1 MEDALWGISIVICR
15 VRPVKSPGNYVLA
28 VRRFL
33 TGFAGYNLR
42 MVKNSASHVFYSNWS
57 LSVTLTSVL
66 LWILVMTLP
75 AQAQSPNESTVIYL
89 VRHAEKVDDSRDPPL
104 SELGMKR
111 ALLLAQMLRDAN
123 LTHLHS
129 TDLERTRDTA
139 NPIALQ
145 SGLEVKIYDPQH
157 LTEFAGLLRTTP
169 GHHLVVGHS
178 NTTPKLV
185 RLLGG
190 RSSEIADDEYDRL
203 YVLTIKPKGE
213 ATTVLIRFGASGA
226 E

>member
-1 MEDALWGISIVICR
+1 MQQNTYLLIASCILGLVAAMHLVRVIR
-15 VRPVKSPGNYVLA
+15 DQP
-28 VRRFL
+28 L
-33 TGFAGYNLR
+33 TIGSWKMPFG
-42 MVKNSASHVFYSNWS
+42 AS
-57 LSVTLTSVL
+57 L
-66 LWILVMTLP
+66 LWILVVTFP
-75 AQAQSPNESTVIYL
+75 AQAQAPNESTVIYL

-145 SGLEVKIYDPQH
+145 TGLEVKIYDPQH

-190 RSSEIADDEYDRL
+190 RSSEIDDDEYDRL

>member
-1 MEDALWGISIVICR
+1 MEDALLSIFHVICR
-15 VRPVKSPGNYVLA
+15 VRLVKSPRDYALA
-28 VRRFL
+28 VRSFFI
-33 TGFAGYNLR
+33 GSAGHSLR
-42 MVKNSASHVFYSNWS
+42 MAKKSVFHVSCSNWS
-57 LSVTLTSVL
+57 LRVTLTSVL
-66 LWILVMTLP
+66 LWILVVTFP
-75 AQAQSPNESTVIYL
+75 AQAQAPNESTVIYL

-104 SELGMKR
+104 SELGLKR
-111 ALLLAQMLRDAN
+111 ALLLAQMLRDAD

-145 SGLEVKIYDPQH
+145 TGLEVRIYDPQH
-157 LTEFAGLLRTTP
+157 LTKFAGLLRATP
-169 GHHLVVGHS
+169 GHHLVIGHS
-178 NTTPKLV
+178 NTTPQLV
-185 RLLGG
+185 QLLGG

>member
-1 MEDALWGISIVICR
+1 
-15 VRPVKSPGNYVLA
+15 
-28 VRRFL
+28 
-33 TGFAGYNLR
+33 
-42 MVKNSASHVFYSNWS
+42 MVKKSSPHVSYSNWS

-66 LWILVMTLP
+66 LWILVVTFP
-75 AQAQSPNESTVIYL
+75 AQAQAPNESTVIYL

-104 SELGMKR
+104 SELGLKR
-111 ALLLAQMLRDAN
+111 ARLLAQMLRDAD

-139 NPIALQ
+139 NPIALRT
-145 SGLEVKIYDPQH
+145 GLEVRIYDPQH
-157 LTEFAGLLRTTP
+157 LTKFAGLLRATP

-178 NTTPKLV
+178 NTTPQLV

-203 YVLTIKPKGE
+203 YVLTIKPKGG
-213 ATTVLIRFGASGA
+213 ATTILVRFGASGA

>member
-1 MEDALWGISIVICR
+1 
-15 VRPVKSPGNYVLA
+15 
-28 VRRFL
+28 
-33 TGFAGYNLR
+33 
-42 MVKNSASHVFYSNWS
+42 MVKKSSPHVSYSNWS

-66 LWILVMTLP
+66 LWILVVTLP
-75 AQAQSPNESTVIYL
+75 AQAQVPNESTVIYL

-104 SELGMKR
+104 SEPGLKR
-111 ALLLAQMLRDAN
+111 AILLAQMLRDAD

-145 SGLEVKIYDPQH
+145 TGLEVKIYNPQH
-157 LTEFAGLLRTTP
+157 LTEFSGLLRATP
-169 GHHLVVGHS
+169 GRHLVVGHS
-178 NTTPKLV
+178 NTTPQLV

-190 RSSEIADDEYDRL
+190 KSSEIADAEYDRL
-203 YVLTIKPKGE
+203 YMLTIKPKGG
-213 ATTVLIRFGASGA
+213 ATTVLIRFGSSGA